1 MAATA
6 PVPTLAVHGAFGR
19 LGRLIVQEAQLTGR
33 LVVPVLRDG
42 PVPGSDVVIDVTS
55 PAGTA
60 ALLPRLTGQALLVGT
75 TGELP
80 LDALAA
86 YARHAPVAV
95 AANFSAGVPLLLDLV
110 ARLVPQLPPGW
121 QVEVVEAHHSAKKDA
136 PSGTAKRLVR
146 AIGRDEVPVHAIR
159 AGDTV
164 GEHTVWLAGPGE
176 RLELKHV
183 ATRRE
188 VFAIGALRLAGW
200 LAGQGPG
207 LQHL

>member
-1 MAATA
+1 MSATA
-6 PVPTLAVHGAFGR
+6 PIPTLAVHGASGR

-42 PVPGSDVVIDVTS
+42 PVPGCDVVIDVTS
-55 PAGTA
+55 PDGTA
-60 ALLPRLTGQALLVGT
+60 ALLPRLSGQALLVGT